1 MRLLVLPVAVIALSL
16 ASVQAN
22 AEVPGASSRAVPAP
36 RTDVPVKSAA
46 VAPKAPKVK
55 LETGKASPP
64 IASVIH
70 VSSHAAGAS
79 TAKPAADTKEVAH
92 VAPKDGPPLV
102 NGKFPYVRVGGGIS
116 NVYFHE
122 GKVWVGSVEKP
133 GRFIL
138 DSKHRLFSESGIGEF
153 NSTGYRYY
161 EKTKVTVATTAWYP
175 GLGVDDD
182 GHLVLHGVVHPE
194 AGSGYSV
201 RPITGDPRD
210 GIGPTGGE
218 LYRNG
223 RLVDKSEQIVLGG
236 KKVEHALENFSLG
249 EGSNMGPGF

>member
-1 MRLLVLPVAVIALSL
+1 MIGKVLVR
-16 ASVQAN
+16 
-22 AEVPGASSRAVPAP
+22 G
-36 RTDVPVKSAA
+36 T
-46 VAPKAPKVK
+46 
-55 LETGKASPP
+55 
-64 IASVIH
+64 
-70 VSSHAAGAS
+70 
-79 TAKPAADTKEVAH
+79 
-92 VAPKDGPPLV
+92 
-102 NGKFPYVRVGGGIS
+102 Y
-116 NVYFHE
+116 NVYFQD
-122 GKVWVGSVEKP
+122 GKVWVGTSEKP

-138 DSKHRLFSESGIGEF
+138 DAKGRLFDASGLGEF

-210 GIGPTGGE
+210 GIGPGGGE
-218 LYRNG
+218 LHRNG
-223 RLVDKSEQIVLGG
+223 QLVDHKTPIVLAG